1 MTVPSIN
8 LKMIRLGKTKKI
20 EGKYKYKTTP
30 IIYDEYPFE
39 MVVYG
44 YSKFFSFNQKALSI
58 GLDIDKN
65 NEDFFKSIEE
75 QISDLY
81 GKKLDLIKTKK
92 VLARNGKKLDL
103 IETKR
108 VYAKLDVKNGKVQT
122 PVGRFFD
129 DPKII
134 KDPFDDVKTPFY
146 ARIVM
151 RISRIYE
158 GNCLSLICEANEVIV
173 Q

>member
-1 MTVPSIN
+1 MTTPSIN
-8 LKMIRLGKTKKI
+8 LKMIRLGQTKKI

-44 YSKFFSFNQKALSI
+44 YAQFFAFQNALSI

-65 NEDFFKSIEE
+65 NEDFFKSIEAK
-75 QISDLY
+75 ISHLY
-81 GKKLDLIKTKK
+81 GKKLNLIKTKK
-92 VLARNGKKLDL
+92 VARKKF
-103 IETKR
+103 ETKR
-108 VYAKLDVKNGKVQT
+108 VYAKLNVKNGKVQT
-122 PVGRFFD
+122 PVERFFD
-129 DPKII
+129 NTKII
-134 KDPFDDVKTPFY
+134 KDPFDEVNIPYY

-151 RISRIYE
+151 RISRIYD

>member
-1 MTVPSIN
+1 MAVPSIN

-44 YSKFFSFNQKALSI
+44 YSKFFSFPNALSI

-65 NEDFFKSIEE
+65 NEDFFQSIEE
-75 QISDLY
+75 KISDLY
-81 GKKLDLIKTKK
+81 GKKLHLIK
-92 VLARNGKKLDL
+92 
-103 IETKR
+103 TKR

-122 PVGRFFD
+122 PVGIFFD

-134 KDPFDDVKTPFY
+134 DPFEMVSIPFY

>member
-8 LKMIRLGKTKKI
+8 LKMIRLGKTKNQ
-20 EGKYKYKTTP
+20 TTP

-44 YSKFFSFNQKALSI
+44 YSKFFSFPNALSI

-75 QISDLY
+75 KISDLY
-81 GKKLDLIKTKK
+81 GKKLHLIK
-92 VLARNGKKLDL
+92 
-103 IETKR
+103 TKR

-122 PVGRFFD
+122 PVGIFFD

-134 KDPFDDVKTPFY
+134 KDPFEMVSIPFY

>member
-1 MTVPSIN
+1 MVVPSIN

-44 YSKFFSFNQKALSI
+44 YSKFFSFPNALSI

-65 NEDFFKSIEE
+65 NEDFFQSIEE
-75 QISDLY
+75 KISDLY
-81 GKKLDLIKTKK
+81 GKKLHLIK
-92 VLARNGKKLDL
+92 
-103 IETKR
+103 TKR

-122 PVGRFFD
+122 PVGIFFD

-134 KDPFDDVKTPFY
+134 DPFEMVSIPFY

>member
-1 MTVPSIN
+1 
-8 LKMIRLGKTKKI
+8 
-20 EGKYKYKTTP
+20 
-30 IIYDEYPFE
+30 

-44 YSKFFSFNQKALSI
+44 YAKFFSFPNAFSI

-65 NEDFFKSIEE
+65 NEDFFRSIEE
-75 QISDLY
+75 RISDLY
-81 GKKLDLIKTKK
+81 GKKLNIIKK
-92 VLARNGKKLDL
+92 
-103 IETKR
+103 KR
-108 VYAKLDVKNGKVQT
+108 VYAKLELKNGKVKT
-122 PVGRFFD
+122 PVGIFFD

-134 KDPFDDVKTPFY
+134 DPFDEVNIPFY

-151 RISRIYE
+151 RISRIYD

>member
-1 MTVPSIN
+1 MTTPSIN

-20 EGKYKYKTTP
+20 DGKYKYKTTP

-44 YSKFFSFNQKALSI
+44 YAQFFAFPNVLSI

-75 QISDLY
+75 RISDLY
-81 GKKLDLIKTKK
+81 GKKLHLIKTARKK
-92 VLARNGKKLDL
+92 F
-103 IETKR
+103 ETKR
-108 VYAKLDVKNGKVQT
+108 VYAKLEVKNGKVKT
-122 PVGRFFD
+122 PVGIFFD

-134 KDPFDDVKTPFY
+134 DPFDEVNIPFY

-151 RISRIYE
+151 RISRIYD
-158 GNCLSLICEANEVIV
+158 GKYLSLICEANEVIV

>member
-44 YSKFFSFNQKALSI
+44 YSKFFSFPNALSI

-75 QISDLY
+75 KISDLY
-81 GKKLDLIKTKK
+81 GKKLHLIK
-92 VLARNGKKLDL
+92 
-103 IETKR
+103 TKR

-122 PVGRFFD
+122 PVGIFFD

-134 KDPFDDVKTPFY
+134 KDPFEMVSISYY

-151 RISRIYE
+151 RISRIYD

>member
-1 MTVPSIN
+1 MAVPSIN

-44 YSKFFSFNQKALSI
+44 YSKFFSFPNALSI

-75 QISDLY
+75 KVSDLY
-81 GKKLDLIKTKK
+81 GKKLHLIK
-92 VLARNGKKLDL
+92 
-103 IETKR
+103 TKR

-122 PVGRFFD
+122 PVGIFFD

-134 KDPFDDVKTPFY
+134 DPFEMVSIPFY

>member
-44 YSKFFSFNQKALSI
+44 YSKFFSFNQEALSI

-75 QISDLY
+75 RISDLY
-81 GKKLDLIKTKK
+81 GKKLHLIK
-92 VLARNGKKLDL
+92 
-103 IETKR
+103 TKR
-108 VYAKLDVKNGKVQT
+108 VYAKLNVKNGKVQT

-129 DPKII
+129 DTKII
-134 KDPFDDVKTPFY
+134 KDPFDEVNIPYY

>member
-30 IIYDEYPFE
+30 ILYKEDPFE

-44 YSKFFSFNQKALSI
+44 YSKFFSFNQEALSI

-75 QISDLY
+75 KISDLY
-81 GKKLDLIKTKK
+81 GKKLDLIK
-92 VLARNGKKLDL
+92 
-103 IETKR
+103 TKR

-122 PVGRFFD
+122 PVGICFD

-134 KDPFDDVKTPFY
+134 KDPFDEVNIPYY

>member
-1 MTVPSIN
+1 MTTPSIN

-20 EGKYKYKTTP
+20 YGKYKYQTTP

-44 YSKFFSFNQKALSI
+44 YSKFFAFQNALSI

-75 QISDLY
+75 RISDLY
-81 GKKLDLIKTKK
+81 GKKLHLIK
-92 VLARNGKKLDL
+92 
-103 IETKR
+103 TKR

-129 DPKII
+129 DTKII
-134 KDPFDDVKTPFY
+134 KDPFDEVNIPYY

>member
-8 LKMIRLGKTKKI
+8 LKMIRLGKTKNQ
-20 EGKYKYKTTP
+20 TTP

-44 YSKFFSFNQKALSI
+44 YAQFFAFPNALSI

-75 QISDLY
+75 KISDLY
-81 GKKLDLIKTKK
+81 GKKLHLIK
-92 VLARNGKKLDL
+92 
-103 IETKR
+103 TKR

-122 PVGRFFD
+122 PVGIFFD

-134 KDPFDDVKTPFY
+134 DPFEMVSIPFY

>member
-1 MTVPSIN
+1 MTTPSIN

-20 EGKYKYKTTP
+20 DGKYKYKTTP

-44 YSKFFSFNQKALSI
+44 YSKFFAFQNALSI

-65 NEDFFKSIEE
+65 NEDFFRSIEE
-75 QISDLY
+75 RISDLY
-81 GKKLDLIKTKK
+81 GKKLHLIK
-92 VLARNGKKLDL
+92 
-103 IETKR
+103 TKR

-122 PVGRFFD
+122 PVGIFFD

-134 KDPFDDVKTPFY
+134 KDPFDEVNIPYY

-151 RISRIYE
+151 RISRIYD

>member
-1 MTVPSIN
+1 MAVPSIN
-8 LKMIRLGKTKKI
+8 LKMIRLGKTKKQ
-20 EGKYKYKTTP
+20 TTP
-30 IIYDEYPFE
+30 IIYDEDPFE

-44 YSKFFSFNQKALSI
+44 YAQFFAFPNALSI

-75 QISDLY
+75 KISDLY
-81 GKKLDLIKTKK
+81 GKKLHLIK
-92 VLARNGKKLDL
+92 
-103 IETKR
+103 TKR

-122 PVGRFFD
+122 PVGIFFD

-134 KDPFDDVKTPFY
+134 DPFEMVSIPFY

>member
-1 MTVPSIN
+1 MTTPSIN
-8 LKMIRLGKTKKI
+8 LNMIRLGKTKKI
-20 EGKYKYKTTP
+20 DGKYKYKTTP

-44 YSKFFSFNQKALSI
+44 YSKFFAFQNVLSI

-65 NEDFFKSIEE
+65 NEDFFRSIEE
-75 QISDLY
+75 RISDLY
-81 GKKLDLIKTKK
+81 GKKLHLIK
-92 VLARNGKKLDL
+92 
-103 IETKR
+103 TKR
-108 VYAKLDVKNGKVQT
+108 VYAKLEVKNGKVKT
-122 PVGRFFD
+122 PVGIFFD

-134 KDPFDDVKTPFY
+134 DPFDEVNIPYY

-151 RISRIYE
+151 RISRIYD

>member
-20 EGKYKYKTTP
+20 DGKYKYKTTP

-44 YSKFFSFNQKALSI
+44 YSKFFSFNQEALSI

-75 QISDLY
+75 RISDLY
-81 GKKLDLIKTKK
+81 GKKLHLIK
-92 VLARNGKKLDL
+92 
-103 IETKR
+103 TKR
-108 VYAKLDVKNGKVQT
+108 VYAKLNVKNGKVQT

-129 DPKII
+129 DTKII
-134 KDPFDDVKTPFY
+134 KDPFDEVNIPYY

>member
-1 MTVPSIN
+1 MTTPSIN
-8 LKMIRLGKTKKI
+8 LKMIRLGKTTKI

-44 YSKFFSFNQKALSI
+44 YSKFFAFPNALSI

-75 QISDLY
+75 KISDLY
-81 GKKLDLIKTKK
+81 GKKLHLIKTKK
-92 VLARNGKKLDL
+92 VARKKF
-103 IETKR
+103 ETKR
-108 VYAKLDVKNGKVQT
+108 VYAKLEVNGKDKT
-122 PVGRFFD
+122 PVGIFFD

-134 KDPFDDVKTPFY
+134 DPFEMVSIPFY

-151 RISRIYE
+151 RISRIYD

>member
-8 LKMIRLGKTKKI
+8 LKMIRLGKTKQI

-44 YSKFFSFNQKALSI
+44 YSKFFSFPNALSI

-75 QISDLY
+75 KISDLY
-81 GKKLDLIKTKK
+81 GKKLHLIK
-92 VLARNGKKLDL
+92 
-103 IETKR
+103 TKR

-122 PVGRFFD
+122 PVGIFFD

-134 KDPFDDVKTPFY
+134 KDPFEMVSIPYY

>member
-1 MTVPSIN
+1 MTTPSIN
-8 LKMIRLGKTKKI
+8 LNMIRLGKTKKI
-20 EGKYKYKTTP
+20 DGKYKYKTTP

-44 YSKFFSFNQKALSI
+44 YSKFFAFQNALSI

-65 NEDFFKSIEE
+65 NEDFFRSIEE
-75 QISDLY
+75 RISDLY
-81 GKKLDLIKTKK
+81 GKKLNLIKK
-92 VLARNGKKLDL
+92 
-103 IETKR
+103 KR

-122 PVGRFFD
+122 PVGIFFD

-134 KDPFDDVKTPFY
+134 DPFDEVNIPFY

>member
-44 YSKFFSFNQKALSI
+44 YSKYFSFNQEALSI

-75 QISDLY
+75 KISDLY
-81 GKKLDLIKTKK
+81 GKKLHLIK
-92 VLARNGKKLDL
+92 
-103 IETKR
+103 TKR

-134 KDPFDDVKTPFY
+134 KDPFDEVNIPYY

>member
-1 MTVPSIN
+1 MMNIL
-8 LKMIRLGKTKKI
+8 LKWLFMDIQNFFHLTRKHYQLDLISTKKI
-20 EGKYKYKTTP
+20 K
-30 IIYDEYPFE
+30 I
-39 MVVYG
+39 
-44 YSKFFSFNQKALSI
+44 
-58 GLDIDKN
+58 
-65 NEDFFKSIEE
+65 FFKSIEE
-75 QISDLY
+75 KISDLY
-81 GKKLDLIKTKK
+81 GKKLHLIK
-92 VLARNGKKLDL
+92 
-103 IETKR
+103 TKR

>member
-30 IIYDEYPFE
+30 ILYDEYPFD
-39 MVVYG
+39 MIVYG
-44 YSKFFSFNQKALSI
+44 YSQFFSFNQRALSI
-58 GLDIDKN
+58 GLDINKE
-65 NEDFFKSIEE
+65 NEDFFKSIEKR
-75 QISDLY
+75 ISDLY
-81 GKKLDLIKTKK
+81 GKKLHLIK
-92 VLARNGKKLDL
+92 
-103 IETKR
+103 TKR

-134 KDPFDDVKTPFY
+134 KDPFDEVNITFY

-151 RISRIYE
+151 KISRIYE

>member
-1 MTVPSIN
+1 MAVPSIN
-8 LKMIRLGKTKKI
+8 LKRIRLGKTKKI

-44 YSKFFSFNQKALSI
+44 YSKFFSFPNALSI

-65 NEDFFKSIEE
+65 NEDFFQSIEE
-75 QISDLY
+75 KISDLY
-81 GKKLDLIKTKK
+81 GKKLHLIK
-92 VLARNGKKLDL
+92 
-103 IETKR
+103 TKR

-122 PVGRFFD
+122 PVGIFFD

-134 KDPFDDVKTPFY
+134 DPFEMVSIPFY

>member
-1 MTVPSIN
+1 MTTPSIN
-8 LKMIRLGKTKKI
+8 LKMIRLGKTKKKD
-20 EGKYKYKTTP
+20 GKYKYKTTP

-44 YSKFFSFNQKALSI
+44 YAQFFAFQNALSI

-65 NEDFFKSIEE
+65 NEDFFQSIEDR
-75 QISDLY
+75 ISNIF
-81 GKKLDLIKTKK
+81 GKKLNLIKTKK
-92 VLARNGKKLDL
+92 VARKKF
-103 IETKR
+103 ETKR
-108 VYAKLDVKNGKVQT
+108 VYAKLNVKNGKVQT
-122 PVGRFFD
+122 PVGIFFD

-134 KDPFDDVKTPFY
+134 DPFDEVNITFY

-158 GNCLSLICEANEVIV
+158 GNCVSLICEANEVIV

>member
-1 MTVPSIN
+1 MTTPSIN

-20 EGKYKYKTTP
+20 DGKYKYKTTP

-44 YSKFFSFNQKALSI
+44 YSKFFAFPNALSI

-65 NEDFFKSIEE
+65 NEDFFRSIEE
-75 QISDLY
+75 RISDLY
-81 GKKLDLIKTKK
+81 GKKLHLIK
-92 VLARNGKKLDL
+92 
-103 IETKR
+103 TKR
-108 VYAKLDVKNGKVQT
+108 VYAKLEVKNGKVKT
-122 PVGRFFD
+122 PVGIFFD
-129 DPKII
+129 DTKII
-134 KDPFDDVKTPFY
+134 KDPFDEVNIPYY

-151 RISRIYE
+151 RISRIYD

>member
-1 MTVPSIN
+1 MAVPSIN

-44 YSKFFSFNQKALSI
+44 YSKNFSFPNALSI

-75 QISDLY
+75 KISDLY
-81 GKKLDLIKTKK
+81 GKKLHLIK
-92 VLARNGKKLDL
+92 
-103 IETKR
+103 TKR

-122 PVGRFFD
+122 PVGIFFD

-134 KDPFDDVKTPFY
+134 KDPFEMVSIPFY

>member
-8 LKMIRLGKTKKI
+8 LKMIRLGKTTN
-20 EGKYKYKTTP
+20 KTTP
-30 IIYDEYPFE
+30 IIYDEYPFA

-44 YSKFFSFNQKALSI
+44 YAQFFAFPNALSI

-75 QISDLY
+75 KISNIF
-81 GKKLDLIKTKK
+81 GKKLKLIKKTKF
-92 VLARNGKKLDL
+92 A
-103 IETKR
+103 KR
-108 VYAKLDVKNGKVQT
+108 VYAKLEVKNGKVKT
-122 PVGRFFD
+122 PVGIFFD

-134 KDPFDDVKTPFY
+134 DDPFEMVSIPYY

-151 RISRIYE
+151 RISRINGKY
-158 GNCLSLICEANEVIV
+158 LSLICEANEVIV

>member
-8 LKMIRLGKTKKI
+8 LKMIRLGKTKKLD
-20 EGKYKYKTTP
+20 GKYKYKTTP
-30 IIYDEYPFE
+30 IIYDEDPFE

-44 YSKFFSFNQKALSI
+44 YSKFFSFPNALSI

-75 QISDLY
+75 KISDLY
-81 GKKLDLIKTKK
+81 GKKLHLIKT
-92 VLARNGKKLDL
+92 ARK
-103 IETKR
+103 TKR
-108 VYAKLDVKNGKVQT
+108 VYAKLEVKNGKVKT
-122 PVGRFFD
+122 PVGIFFD

-134 KDPFDDVKTPFY
+134 DPFDEVNIPFY

-151 RISRIYE
+151 RISRIYD
-158 GNCLSLICEANEVIV
+158 GKYLSLICEANEVIV

>member
-1 MTVPSIN
+1 MTTPSIN

-20 EGKYKYKTTP
+20 DGKYKYKTTP

-44 YSKFFSFNQKALSI
+44 YVKFFSFPNAFSI

-65 NEDFFKSIEE
+65 NEDFFRSIEKK
-75 QISDLY
+75 ISDLY
-81 GKKLDLIKTKK
+81 GKKLHLIKK
-92 VLARNGKKLDL
+92 
-103 IETKR
+103 KR
-108 VYAKLDVKNGKVQT
+108 VYAKLEVKNGKVKT
-122 PVGRFFD
+122 PVGIFFD

-134 KDPFDDVKTPFY
+134 DPLDDVKTPFY

>member
-44 YSKFFSFNQKALSI
+44 YSKFFSFNQEALSI

-75 QISDLY
+75 KISDLY
-81 GKKLDLIKTKK
+81 GKKLHLIKTK
-92 VLARNGKKLDL
+92 
-103 IETKR
+103 R
-108 VYAKLDVKNGKVQT
+108 VYSKLDVKNGKVQT